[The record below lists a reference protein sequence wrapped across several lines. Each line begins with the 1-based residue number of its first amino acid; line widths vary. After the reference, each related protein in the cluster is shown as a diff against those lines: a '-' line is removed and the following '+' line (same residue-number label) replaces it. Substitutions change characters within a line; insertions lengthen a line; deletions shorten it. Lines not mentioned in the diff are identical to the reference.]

1 MLLKKI
7 KTIILSRILKPKTDQ
22 WVKDRRLICKSCP
35 YNTLNMEK
43 LTYRIKIAKFFS
55 DLYTFTTFNKK
66 TELGVCSVCTC
77 DLYYK
82 TETMIEYCEKGKW
95 QKVDGGIKLEV
106 RKNRKL
112 NKNENRNN

>member
-7 KTIILSRILKPKTDQ
+7 KIIILSRILKPKMNQ
-22 WVKDRRLICKSCP
+22 WVKDRRLICKFCP

-43 LTYRIKIAKFFS
+43 LPWRVKVAKFFS
-55 DLYTFTTFNKK
+55 DLYTFITFNEK
-66 TELGVCSVCTC
+66 TKLGVCSVCTC

-82 TETMIEYCEKGKW
+82 TQTEIEYCEKEKW
-95 QKVDGGIKLEV
+95 QKVENGVKLEI

-112 NKNENRNN
+112 NKK